1 MGLLSQN
8 NLRGKIKIYKKDN
21 KKVVFTNGCF
31 DLLHKGHKDLLNKAS
46 SYGDILIVGMNSDR
60 SVKSIKGKD
69 RPIENEVARAD
80 KLSKLG
86 CVDHVIIF
94 DSKTPEKIIKII
106 SPDIL
111 VKGGDYD
118 LSNIIGS
125 HFVIKNGGCVKIVPL
140 TPGYSTTSIIK
151 SNNR

>member
-1 MGLLSQN
+1 MGLLSQY

-31 DLLHKGHKDLLNKAS
+31 DLMHKGHKDLLNKAS
-46 SYGDILIVGMNSDR
+46 SYGDILIVGINSDR

-69 RPIENEVARAD
+69 RPIENEVTRAD